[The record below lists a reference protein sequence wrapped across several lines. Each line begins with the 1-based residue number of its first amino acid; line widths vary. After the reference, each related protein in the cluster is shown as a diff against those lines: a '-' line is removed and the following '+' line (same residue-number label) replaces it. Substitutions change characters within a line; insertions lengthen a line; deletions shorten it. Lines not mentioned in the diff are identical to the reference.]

1 MNESMN
7 QSMSEGLCG
16 GMNQRWIESI
26 DVSLVMKKQR
36 NKRKRLDYS
45 RLHPMHM
52 DSHQHN

>member
-1 MNESMN
+1 
-7 QSMSEGLCG
+7 
-16 GMNQRWIESI
+16 MNQRWIESI

-45 RLHPMHM
+45 HLYPMHM